1 MSVMSQKAAQK
12 VAKKAGE
19 KVAKRAV
26 GTAAA
31 AVVATTIAAGVS
43 ILAVGAVLD
52 YLFADVVAIQKEL
65 NDDRE

>member
-1 MSVMSQKAAQK
+1 MSVISRKAAQK

-19 KVAKRAV
+19 KVSKRAI

-31 AVVATTIAAGVS
+31 AVAFTTVAAGVS